1 MKIKDFIEQ
10 PKYFKEPKED
20 ELCPLQKLII
30 WLKEQ
35 NTFYIDNQG
44 IYYNTIQINKVI
56 RKIEELIKWYIF

>member
-35 NTFYIDNQG
+35 NTFYKLKDIHFCFRSSLG
-44 IYYNTIQINKVI
+44 IRVTFLN
-56 RKIEELIKWYIF
+56 RL